1 MQASGPQRAPELSN
15 ATTFAPVTGAWR
27 PGDDPGRRRFVS
39 LFRPRTGRST
49 GLDLEAGG
57 HLDEVTVA
65 YETWGELDR
74 RASNAVLVL
83 HALSGDSHVTGP
95 IEPGH
100 PSPGWWGPLVGP
112 GAPIDTERYFVVC
125 PNVLG
130 GCQGTTGPSSWAPDG
145 RPYASRFPVVT
156 VKDQVAVEQALAAE
170 LGIGAWYALVGGS
183 MGAMRALQW
192 AVDLPD
198 KLERAIVIATGA
210 AASAEQIAL
219 CWLQEQA
226 IRLDPAFLGGE
237 YYDADEGP
245 SNGLA
250 IARGI
255 GHISYRSEFEL
266 QQRYANR
273 PQGREVPLKGGR
285 YAVESYLEHHGDKM
299 IGRFDA
305 NSYLV
310 LSEAMNH
317 FDLGRGYGDARAA
330 LSRVQAQVTVAGIST
345 DRLYPLRLQWEL
357 AELLGVDDVH
367 VVESQVGHDGF
378 LVEHEAVGAVV
389 REALTS

>member
-1 MQASGPQRAPELSN
+1 MRAFGRRRAPELN
-15 ATTFAPVTGAWR
+15 VATTFAPVTGAWR
-27 PGDDPGRRRFVS
+27 PGDEPGRRIFVS
-39 LFRPRTGRST
+39 LFGSGSAQAC

-57 HLDEVTVA
+57 HLNEVTVA
-65 YETWGELDR
+65 YETWGEPDSR
-74 RASNAVLVL
+74 CSNAVLVL
-83 HALSGDSHVTGP
+83 HALSGDSHVSGP

-112 GAPIDTERYFVVC
+112 GAPIDTDRYFVVC

-130 GCQGTTGPSSWAPDG
+130 GCQGTTGPSSWADDG

-156 VKDQVAVEQALAAE
+156 VKDQVAVEHALASE
-170 LGIGAWYALVGGS
+170 LGIDTWYAVLGGS
-183 MGAMRALQW
+183 MGGMRALQW
-192 AVDLPD
+192 AVDFPA
-198 KLERAIVIATGA
+198 KVERAFVIATGL

-237 YYDADEGP
+237 YYDAEEGP
-245 SNGLA
+245 SAGLA

-255 GHISYRSEFEL
+255 GHVSYRSEIEL
-266 QQRYANR
+266 QHRFANR
-273 PQGREVPLKGGR
+273 PQDREEPLRGGR

-317 FDLGRGYGDARAA
+317 FDLGRGYGGAEAA
-330 LSRVQAQVTVAGIST
+330 ASRVQAQVSVAGISS

-357 AELLGVDDVH
+357 AELLGVDGVQ
-367 VVESQVGHDGF
+367 VVDSDIGHDGF
-378 LVEHEAVGAVV
+378 LVEHEAVGGLV
-389 REALTS
+389 REALGS